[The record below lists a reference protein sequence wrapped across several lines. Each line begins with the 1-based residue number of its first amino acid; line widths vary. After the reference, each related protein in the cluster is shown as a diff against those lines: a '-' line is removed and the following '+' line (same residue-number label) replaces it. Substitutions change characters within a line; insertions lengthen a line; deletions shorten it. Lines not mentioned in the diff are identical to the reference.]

1 MVMAIGVMA
10 PTRALTRVATVV
22 TRPARRSSLKPGI
35 NAATPVKSRT
45 RAPWISPTMNE
56 ITIRTPRQ
64 RHQLSLVRFQ
74 LLPSACTGP
83 APSAKS
89 AGNETAQRT
98 RTQITTGI
106 VTIKTEPAITHPQRN
121 LLQIAEWIGTVRS
134 RYQGQQ
140 QVREDDDQRNA
151 TDDGEFAPIELEA
164 LVEEFRQGQRPE
176 TNGNAGGRHLAI
188 MRERSPS
195 CPAVKKTGSVRARAA
210 AAAATATRGGG
221 ARRVATSDDRE
232 CGKHRPGVGALALR
246 ANLAFVTAGVAAE
259 DIERVAAGQT
269 GELVDRH
276 DHIVRM

>member
-35 NAATPVKSRT
+35 NAAMPVKSRT
-45 RAPWISPTMNE
+45 RAPWISPTINE

-121 LLQIAEWIGTVRS
+121 RFPKMPKYRRAV
-134 RYQGQQ
+134 
-140 QVREDDDQRNA
+140 
-151 TDDGEFAPIELEA
+151 APHTEPVVSA
-164 LVEEFRQGQRPE
+164 V
-176 TNGNAGGRHLAI
+176 
-188 MRERSPS
+188 
-195 CPAVKKTGSVRARAA
+195 PAASDV
-210 AAAATATRGGG
+210 G
-221 ARRVATSDDRE
+221 ARDKAPPGHGIRRRAEGEVA
-232 CGKHRPGVGALALR
+232 K
-246 ANLAFVTAGVAAE
+246 
-259 DIERVAAGQT
+259 
-269 GELVDRH
+269 
-276 DHIVRM
+276 

>member
-35 NAATPVKSRT
+35 NAAMPVKSRT

-121 LLQIAEWIGTVRS
+121 RFPKMPKYRRAVPPSTEPMGSTLPAGRDVAA
-134 RYQGQQ
+134 RYK
-140 QVREDDDQRNA
+140 A
-151 TDDGEFAPIELEA
+151 
-164 LVEEFRQGQRPE
+164 
-176 TNGNAGGRHLAI
+176 
-188 MRERSPS
+188 
-195 CPAVKKTGSVRARAA
+195 PAVNGDSRRGTGD
-210 AAAATATRGGG
+210 GG
-221 ARRVATSDDRE
+221 TYSTE
-232 CGKHRPGVGALALR
+232 
-246 ANLAFVTAGVAAE
+246 FVYW
-259 DIERVAAGQT
+259 DWRF
-269 GELVDRH
+269 
-276 DHIVRM
+276 